1 MHKLSNWLKNKSPKQ
16 LLFMLLLLYLVV
28 IIVVGIFFILG
39 RINLVETAITY
50 GILFFALVP
59 LVHQQGRK

>member
-1 MHKLSNWLKNKSPKQ
+1 MNKLSNWLKNKSPKQ
-16 LLFMLLLLYLVV
+16 LLLLLILLYLVV
-28 IIVVGIFFILG
+28 ILVVGVFFLLG

-50 GILFFALVP
+50 GILLMALVP

>member
-50 GILFFALVP
+50 GILVFALVP